1 MLYIINGGNKVAFD
15 HSCKADLFLMWCH
28 SNMCARVHKTAA
40 DGHPDSNDNV
50 GNVKNQNNNRDCHAG
65 MTLTDVEVAK
75 DIRSTK
81 HS

>member
-1 MLYIINGGNKVAFD
+1 
-15 HSCKADLFLMWCH
+15 
-28 SNMCARVHKTAA
+28 MCARVHKTAA

-50 GNVKNQNNNRDCHAG
+50 GNVKNQNNNRDCQAD
-65 MTLTDVEVAK
+65 MTMTDVEVAK